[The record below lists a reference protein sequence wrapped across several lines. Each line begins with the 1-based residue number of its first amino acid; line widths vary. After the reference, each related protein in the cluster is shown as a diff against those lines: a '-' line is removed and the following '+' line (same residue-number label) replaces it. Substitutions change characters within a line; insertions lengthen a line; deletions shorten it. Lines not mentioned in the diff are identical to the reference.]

1 MGFIEEGTKAPVVDF
16 FEEQFGEKLY
26 ELEQASNECFGIK
39 CPLIFVPFRWKQRA
53 VFYKEILVIQKEF
66 TLACYPT
73 SFTQEVI
80 MKYKI
85 SGVSIRRA
93 QVPFIFVPIQLMF
106 FILMIFFFSLPSECD
121 SLGVSYGDDNYYSG
135 GSSGNYYSGSSSGC
149 SDEKPGT
156 GPGVVF
162 LLLWLLFW
170 LVPFCFTHYYTEF
183 EIAQP
188 TKENSFASLFREFM
202 SSCFSQD
209 KIVVRTFFKP
219 DENFLFHYVYGVM
232 SGKMSAYHAFAHL
245 NNDGLSRSFMP
256 TDIGQITQLKNENY
270 VPIQMPLS
278 PVNVVQT
285 NPVVV
290 NHIA

>member
-1 MGFIEEGTKAPVVDF
+1 MGFIEEGTKPPAVNF

-26 ELEQASNECFGIK
+26 ELEQASNECFGVK

-93 QVPFIFVPIQLMF
+93 QVPLIFVPIQ
-106 FILMIFFFSLPSECD
+106 IFFFIQMIVFFSMQTCESDGNFDE
-121 SLGVSYGDDNYYSG
+121 YGGYTETQN
-135 GSSGNYYSGSSSGC
+135 C
-149 SDEKPGT
+149 SRPGT
-156 GPGVVF
+156 GAGVVF
-162 LLLWLLFW
+162 LFLWLLFW

-188 TKENSFASLFREFM
+188 TKENSFASLLREFL
-202 SSCFSQD
+202 SSFFSQN

-232 SGKMSAYHAFAHL
+232 SGKMSAYHAFSHL

-256 TDIGQITQLKNENY
+256 TDIGQITQLKNEHY
-270 VPIQMPLS
+270 VPFQVPLS
-278 PVNVVQT
+278 PVSVVQG
-285 NPVVV
+285 NPVVID
-290 NHIA
+290 HIAGNLDL

>member
-1 MGFIEEGTKAPVVDF
+1 MGFIEEGTKPGAVNP

-26 ELEQASNECFGIK
+26 ELEQASNECFGTK

-93 QVPFIFVPIQLMF
+93 QVPFIFVPIQLLF
-106 FILMIFFFSLPSECD
+106 FILMISFFSWSNDCPEINDDTYSTSYNCD
-121 SLGVSYGDDNYYSG
+121 PNPGV
-135 GSSGNYYSGSSSGC
+135 
-149 SDEKPGT
+149 

-162 LLLWLLFW
+162 LFLWLFFW

-183 EIAQP
+183 QLAQP
-188 TKENSFASLFREFM
+188 TKENSFASLFREFF
-202 SSCFSQD
+202 SSFLFTD
-209 KIVVRTFFKP
+209 KVIIRTFFKP

-245 NNDGLSRSFMP
+245 NNDGLSKSFMP
-256 TDIGQITQLKNENY
+256 TDIGQITALKNENY
-270 VPIQMPLS
+270 VPIQMPFS

-285 NPVVV
+285 NPVVID
-290 NHIA
+290 HIARNLDV